1 MSIRFKLAATMIVLG
16 VLIVTV
22 LTFVMASFHR
32 NAFVTSRLEAS
43 QNAAQAIAI
52 HIDGHLKGLART
64 TATLATMPALKGS
77 VLASNAAYDSLDPLE
92 REAEIDRLDKLW
104 RAAIDAEDPFL
115 EEFLHNPTAD
125 LLREQQN
132 IVDDLFGEIFLTNRY
147 GAVIAATGQ
156 LTNFAQ
162 GDEYWWQ
169 AAVHGG
175 EGRVFF
181 DDRGYDVSVGDFV
194 LGVTAPVYHDGEVVG
209 VLKNNLRILD
219 LFGEIIEHYS
229 PLYEPGSVQIAR
241 SGGLVIWEPEQA
253 SLSTQVPREV
263 VSLLGTETTVAIL
276 ADGDGRG
283 SLFAVS
289 PIVSTTAL
297 SERAFGGNEEAA
309 DQRLNEPLSIAMLD
323 FDHFKKINDRLGH
336 TVGDSVLK
344 QLAEIIQA
352 NIRASDVLARWGGEE
367 FILLM
372 PKITLADAAR
382 VMDRLRLIVADEE
395 FVGGSTVTI
404 SVGVTELRP
413 GDGFDDLLKRV
424 DEAQYRAKASG
435 RNNVQTI

>member
-1 MSIRFKLAATMIVLG
+1 M
-16 VLIVTV
+16 
-22 LTFVMASFHR
+22 
-32 NAFVTSRLEAS
+32 
-43 QNAAQAIAI
+43 
-52 HIDGHLKGLART
+52 
-64 TATLATMPALKGS
+64 
-77 VLASNAAYDSLDPLE
+77 
-92 REAEIDRLDKLW
+92 
-104 RAAIDAEDPFL
+104 
-115 EEFLHNPTAD
+115 
-125 LLREQQN
+125 
-132 IVDDLFGEIFLTNRY
+132 
-147 GAVIAATGQ
+147 
-156 LTNFAQ
+156 
-162 GDEYWWQ
+162 
-169 AAVHGG
+169 
-175 EGRVFF
+175 
-181 DDRGYDVSVGDFV
+181 SVGDFV
-194 LGVTAPVYHDGEVVG
+194 LGVTAPVYHDGEVGG

>member
-1 MSIRFKLAATMIVLG
+1 
-16 VLIVTV
+16 
-22 LTFVMASFHR
+22 
-32 NAFVTSRLEAS
+32 
-43 QNAAQAIAI
+43 
-52 HIDGHLKGLART
+52 
-64 TATLATMPALKGS
+64 
-77 VLASNAAYDSLDPLE
+77 LE

-263 VSLLGTETTVAIL
+263 VSLLGTETTAAIL

-297 SERAFGGNEEAA
+297 SEQAFGGNEEAA
-309 DQRLNEPLSIAMLD
+309 DQRLGNKGENWVVVLRTPGEVIDAMVQAQRRQFLITGFISIFVLSGLTLLFVSRSAKPIS
-323 FDHFKKINDRLGH
+323 RL
-336 TVGDSVLK
+336 V
-344 QLAEIIQA
+344 
-352 NIRASDVLARWGGEE
+352 
-367 FILLM
+367 
-372 PKITLADAAR
+372 
-382 VMDRLRLIVADEE
+382 
-395 FVGGSTVTI
+395 
-404 SVGVTELRP
+404 EL
-413 GDGFDDLLKRV
+413 
-424 DEAQYRAKASG
+424 
-435 RNNVQTI
+435 T

>member
-92 REAEIDRLDKLW
+92 REA
-104 RAAIDAEDPFL
+104 AIDAEDPFL

-181 DDRGYDVSVGDFV
+181 DDRGYDVS
-194 LGVTAPVYHDGEVVG
+194 
-209 VLKNNLRILD
+209 
-219 LFGEIIEHYS
+219 
-229 PLYEPGSVQIAR
+229 
-241 SGGLVIWEPEQA
+241 
-253 SLSTQVPREV
+253 
-263 VSLLGTETTVAIL
+263 
-276 ADGDGRG
+276 
-283 SLFAVS
+283 
-289 PIVSTTAL
+289 
-297 SERAFGGNEEAA
+297 
-309 DQRLNEPLSIAMLD
+309 
-323 FDHFKKINDRLGH
+323 
-336 TVGDSVLK
+336 
-344 QLAEIIQA
+344 
-352 NIRASDVLARWGGEE
+352 
-367 FILLM
+367 
-372 PKITLADAAR
+372 
-382 VMDRLRLIVADEE
+382 
-395 FVGGSTVTI
+395 
-404 SVGVTELRP
+404 
-413 GDGFDDLLKRV
+413 
-424 DEAQYRAKASG
+424 
-435 RNNVQTI
+435 